1 MRTAIVMLMILA
13 VAGSAVAQDL
23 GSTMERPV
31 KNAPTQTY
39 VSPEV
44 ARQGGDTIFDATVI
58 PGIPFYDSGSTEG
71 YVDDYDE
78 ICPYSNSTAPDVVYS
93 FASALQQ
100 AIHVDLCGSSYDTKL
115 YIYDSNL
122 TLVACNDDFY
132 FDDYCGNYVSK
143 LEFVL
148 LEGGETYYIVIDGYG
163 SDFGE
168 YELNVTD
175 TWDCNHLECPADA
188 VDEGEPPLQDGYVDA
203 FNGGCNSE
211 DLGAPFQEINWTND
225 ADGYPPF
232 DGVALLCGISGWYI
246 SLDGTDSRDTDWF
259 RVFARETGT
268 MEFTVDAEEPCFMYK
283 LAPLDCGE
291 VAVELETVTT
301 YDTPGTLSF
310 PVVAGEEI
318 WLWVGPTA
326 FSGYVNEFIYI
337 MTVSNNEFDVVPTE
351 GVSWGG
357 VKALY
362 R

>member
-1 MRTAIVMLMILA
+1 MRTALVVLMIVA
-13 VAGSAVAQDL
+13 VAGTAAAQDL
-23 GSTMERPV
+23 GSSQERPV
-31 KNAPTQTY
+31 KDTPTEPY
-39 VSPEV
+39 VSP
-44 ARQGGDTIFDATVI
+44 AGTRQGGDTIADATVI

-71 YVDDYDE
+71 YVNDYDE

-93 FASALQQ
+93 FASANQQ
-100 AIHVDLCGSSYDTKL
+100 SIHVDLCGSSYDTKV
-115 YIYDSNL
+115 YIYNSNL

-132 FDDYCGNYVSK
+132 FDSYCGVYVSK

-168 YELNVTD
+168 YELAVTD
-175 TWDCNHLECPADA
+175 TWGCYLECPADA
-188 VDEGEPPLQDGYVDA
+188 VDEGEPSLHDGYIDA

-232 DGVALLCGISGWYI
+232 DGYAWLCGTSGWYI
-246 SLDGTDSRDTDWF
+246 GSDGGETRDTDWF
-259 RVFARETGT
+259 RVFALETGT
-268 MEFTVDAEEPCFMYK
+268 MEFTVEPEEPCFMYK

-291 VAVELETVTT
+291 VAVELETIAQC
-301 YDTPGTLSF
+301 YTPGTLSF
-310 PVVAGEEI
+310 PVTAGEEI
-318 WLWVGPTA
+318 WLWVGPSA
-326 FSGYVNEFIYI
+326 YSGYDNEFTYI
-337 MTVSNNEFDVVPTE
+337 MTVSNNAFDVVPTE